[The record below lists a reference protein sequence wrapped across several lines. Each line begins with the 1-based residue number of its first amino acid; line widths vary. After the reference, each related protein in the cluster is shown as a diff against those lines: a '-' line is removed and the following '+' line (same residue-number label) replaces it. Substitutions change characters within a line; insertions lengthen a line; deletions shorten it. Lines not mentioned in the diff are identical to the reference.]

1 VVLKLNVSWHSGG
14 LNSPTDVGGLSLS
27 LTIIALVSRGNG
39 FEPGPRCVNTFQFF
53 PSFFCAKI
61 FFLHRFRAKDRSWL
75 GSGGIIFE
83 SLYLVVLE
91 LNVSWHSCDLI

>member
-1 VVLKLNVSWHSGG
+1 MVLKLNVSWHSGG

-53 PSFFCAKI
+53 PSFFLRQD
-61 FFLHRFRAKDRSWL
+61 FFLTSVQSERSILFGFRWNH
-75 GSGGIIFE
+75 F
-83 SLYLVVLE
+83 
-91 LNVSWHSCDLI
+91 